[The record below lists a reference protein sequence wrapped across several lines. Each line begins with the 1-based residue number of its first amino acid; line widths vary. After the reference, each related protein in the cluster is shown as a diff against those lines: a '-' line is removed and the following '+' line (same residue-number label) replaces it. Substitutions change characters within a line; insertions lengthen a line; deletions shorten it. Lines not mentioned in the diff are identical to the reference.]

1 MTDII
6 KIENL
11 IFKYPPNENGEEKI
25 AINDISL
32 SIAEGSFTAI
42 IGRNGSGKSTLAKC
56 INALLVAGEGD
67 VFVDGMNTKDEFK
80 IWDIRQ
86 TAAMVFQNPDNQIVA
101 AIVEDDVA
109 FGPENLGVEPRTI
122 RQRVDESL
130 ESVKMWDYR
139 KKGPHQLS
147 GGQKQRIAVAG
158 AIAMKP
164 KCIIFDE
171 PTAMLD
177 PRGRKELVDIIK
189 KQNQEGMTCIL
200 ITHFMEEA
208 AEADR
213 VIIMDKGQIVM
224 DAPPREIFCKR
235 DELKNLDLDVP
246 MAVELGHRL
255 EAAGIDVPKGIMR
268 EKELVDWICQLK

>member
-1 MTDII
+1 
-6 KIENL
+6 
-11 IFKYPPNENGEEKI
+11 
-25 AINDISL
+25 
-32 SIAEGSFTAI
+32 
-42 IGRNGSGKSTLAKC
+42 
-56 INALLVAGEGD
+56 
-67 VFVDGMNTKDEFK
+67 
-80 IWDIRQ
+80 
-86 TAAMVFQNPDNQIVA
+86 
-101 AIVEDDVA
+101 
-109 FGPENLGVEPRTI
+109 
-122 RQRVDESL
+122 
-130 ESVKMWDYR
+130 MWDYR

-255 EAAGIDVPKGIMR
+255 EAAGIDVPKGIMK
-268 EKELVDWICQLK
+268 EKERSEGHV

>member
-11 IFKYPPNENGEEKI
+11 IFKYPPNENGKEKI

-67 VFVDGMNTKDEFK
+67 VFVDGMNTKDESK

-189 KQNQEGMTCIL
+189 KQKQEGMTCIL

>member
-25 AINDISL
+25 AINDIRL

-67 VFVDGMNTKDEFK
+67 VFVDGMNTKDESK

>member
-11 IFKYPPNENGEEKI
+11 IFKYPPNENGKEKI

-67 VFVDGMNTKDEFK
+67 VFVDGMNTKDESK

-130 ESVKMWDYR
+130 ESVKLWDYR

>member
-67 VFVDGMNTKDEFK
+67 VFVDGMNTKDESK

-246 MAVELGHRL
+246 MAVELGRRL

>member
-11 IFKYPPNENGEEKI
+11 IFKYPPNENGKEKI

-67 VFVDGMNTKDEFK
+67 VFVDEMNTKDESK

-200 ITHFMEEA
+200 ITHFIEKA

>member
-42 IGRNGSGKSTLAKC
+42 IGRNGSGKSTLAEC

-67 VFVDGMNTKDEFK
+67 VFVDGMNTKDESK

>member
-67 VFVDGMNTKDEFK
+67 VFVDGMNTKDESK

>member
-11 IFKYPPNENGEEKI
+11 IFKYPPNENGKEKI

-42 IGRNGSGKSTLAKC
+42 IGRNGSGKSTFAKC

-67 VFVDGMNTKDEFK
+67 VFVDGMNTKDESK

>member
-1 MTDII
+1 MTDTI

-11 IFKYPPNENGEEKI
+11 IFKYPPNENGKEKI

-67 VFVDGMNTKDEFK
+67 VFVDGMNTKDESK

-109 FGPENLGVEPRTI
+109 FGPENLGVEPRII

>member
-11 IFKYPPNENGEEKI
+11 IFKYSPNENGEEKI

-67 VFVDGMNTKDEFK
+67 VFVDGMNTKDESK

>member
-1 MTDII
+1 M
-6 KIENL
+6 
-11 IFKYPPNENGEEKI
+11 EE
-25 AINDISL
+25 
-32 SIAEGSFTAI
+32 T
-42 IGRNGSGKSTLAKC
+42 
-56 INALLVAGEGD
+56 GD
-67 VFVDGMNTKDEFK
+67 VFVDGMNIKDEFK

-208 AEADR
+208 AEADSS
-213 VIIMDKGQIVM
+213 IIS
-224 DAPPREIFCKR
+224 IF
-235 DELKNLDLDVP
+235 
-246 MAVELGHRL
+246 
-255 EAAGIDVPKGIMR
+255 
-268 EKELVDWICQLK
+268 

>member
-11 IFKYPPNENGEEKI
+11 IFKYPPNENGKEKI

-67 VFVDGMNTKDEFK
+67 VFVDGMNTKNESK

-189 KQNQEGMTCIL
+189 KQKQEGMTCIL

>member
-11 IFKYPPNENGEEKI
+11 IFKYPPNEKGEEKI

-32 SIAEGSFTAI
+32 SIAEVSFTAI

-56 INALLVAGEGD
+56 INALLVAGKGD
-67 VFVDGMNTKDEFK
+67 VFVDGMNTKDESK

-235 DELKNLDLDVP
+235 DELKSLDLDVP

>member
-1 MTDII
+1 
-6 KIENL
+6 
-11 IFKYPPNENGEEKI
+11 
-25 AINDISL
+25 
-32 SIAEGSFTAI
+32 
-42 IGRNGSGKSTLAKC
+42 
-56 INALLVAGEGD
+56 
-67 VFVDGMNTKDEFK
+67 
-80 IWDIRQ
+80 
-86 TAAMVFQNPDNQIVA
+86 
-101 AIVEDDVA
+101 
-109 FGPENLGVEPRTI
+109 
-122 RQRVDESL
+122 
-130 ESVKMWDYR
+130 MWDYR

>member
-67 VFVDGMNTKDEFK
+67 VFVDGMNTKDESK

-255 EAAGIDVPKGIMR
+255 ETAGIDVPKSIMR

>member
-1 MTDII
+1 
-6 KIENL
+6 
-11 IFKYPPNENGEEKI
+11 
-25 AINDISL
+25 
-32 SIAEGSFTAI
+32 
-42 IGRNGSGKSTLAKC
+42 
-56 INALLVAGEGD
+56 
-67 VFVDGMNTKDEFK
+67 
-80 IWDIRQ
+80 
-86 TAAMVFQNPDNQIVA
+86 MVFQNPDNQIVA

>member
-67 VFVDGMNTKDEFK
+67 VFVDGMNTKDESK

-86 TAAMVFQNPDNQIVA
+86 TAAMVFQNPDNQIIA